1 MHVFR
6 EEMHIS
12 TIEKAKTFNTRNNTC
27 SIMSVISVLK
37 IRNYAATSSV
47 KGKLSL
53 TVAFV

>member
-12 TIEKAKTFNTRNNTC
+12 TIEKAKNCNAKNNTC
-27 SIMSVISVLK
+27 SVMSVISVLK

-53 TVAFV
+53 TVAFD